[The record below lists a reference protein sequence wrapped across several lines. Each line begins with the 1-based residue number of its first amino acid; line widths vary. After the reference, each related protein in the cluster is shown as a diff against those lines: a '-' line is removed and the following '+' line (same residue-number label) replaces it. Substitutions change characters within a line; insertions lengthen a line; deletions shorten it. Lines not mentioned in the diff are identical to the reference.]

1 MTDMVEK
8 EKAASEAAK
17 QNGTTEI
24 LNDSDPF
31 DNPVKAVL
39 TDEGN
44 GVKSFTKANGDKFLT
59 GPLGVVFIAAG
70 KSEDNAQKV
79 CGPLEVIVRYRDKK
93 RERLG
98 PCSGLA

>member
-1 MTDMVEK
+1 MTDMAVK
-8 EKAASEAAK
+8 EKAAGEAAK
-17 QNGTTEI
+17 QNDTVQI

-59 GPLGVVFIAAG
+59 GPLGVVFIPAG

-79 CGPLEVIVRYRDKK
+79 CGALEVVGRYRDKK
-93 RERLG
+93 G
-98 PCSGLA
+98 